1 MSPKMAGGWMSEDF
15 EKERLAALAARR
27 AAELE
32 GPDHRSLE
40 ARYGPGSFGCHE
52 ALHVTNLVVELL
64 ERELA
69 GHSAVLLD
77 AFWYGK
83 VREAQ
88 ALLHS
93 AYSKVAQAHL
103 AAPLPEDESSGP
115 GRSH

>member
-1 MSPKMAGGWMSEDF
+1 MREDF

-27 AAELE
+27 AAEFE
-32 GPDHRSLE
+32 GPDQRSLE
-40 ARYGPGSFGCHE
+40 TRYGPGSFGYHE
-52 ALHVTNLVVELL
+52 ALHVTNLVVDLL

-88 ALLHS
+88 ALLYS
-93 AYSKVAQAHL
+93 AYSQVAQDHL
-103 AAPLPEDESSGP
+103 AAPLPEDESSGR
-115 GRSH
+115 GSSH

>member
-1 MSPKMAGGWMSEDF
+1 MSEDF
-15 EKERLAALAARR
+15 DKERLAALAARR
-27 AAELE
+27 AAEFE

-52 ALHVTNLVVELL
+52 ALHVTNLVVELM

-69 GHSAVLLD
+69 GHGAVLLD

-88 ALLHS
+88 ALLYS
-93 AYSKVAQAHL
+93 AYSQVAQVHL
-103 AAPLPEDESSGP
+103 AAPLPEEESLDSG
-115 GRSH
+115 SAH

>member
-1 MSPKMAGGWMSEDF
+1 MAGGWMREDF

-27 AAELE
+27 AAEFE

-77 AFWYGK
+77 AFWYSK

-88 ALLHS
+88 ALLYT
-93 AYSKVAQAHL
+93 AYSQVAQDHL
-103 AAPLPEDESSGP
+103 AAPLPENESSDSG
-115 GRSH
+115 SAH